1 MEIDA
6 AISQDAAKVLE
17 LALLGNDDSAPHRRT
32 GVIEAHAEGV
42 AIGLDA
48 CERGQDA
55 VVDVQGAGGDLHQ
68 RPVHLVVGDWGEVG
82 RQGRRETG
90 DGGHQQQDLRRFSE
104 NRSLKTR

>member
-1 MEIDA
+1 MVETHF
-6 AISQDAAKVLE
+6 E
-17 LALLGNDDSAPHRRT
+17 LKINS
-32 GVIEAHAEGV
+32 
-42 AIGLDA
+42 
-48 CERGQDA
+48 
-55 VVDVQGAGGDLHQ
+55 Q